1 MMRTLSIANQKG
13 GTAKTATAVN
23 LAAALAERGRRV
35 LLIDLDPQANAS
47 AWFGVRDDGRG
58 LLDVLTDQAE
68 LTDLIRPTSVD
79 GVDLVPATPALVG
92 AERALAREV
101 AAETLLRRKLKKLPA
116 DSWSYVI
123 FDTPPT
129 LGILTLSAL
138 VASGE
143 VLIPVECHA
152 VALAGLAQL
161 LQTLEAVRERL
172 NPELVVAGVV
182 ACRLDGRTRHAQ
194 DVLEELRSKLG
205 RQVLKTAIRESV
217 RVAEAWSFAKP
228 VTTYAASSTGAE
240 DYRALAGE
248 IVAQE
253 RKVRAQHG

>member
-1 MMRTLSIANQKG
+1 MRTVAIANQKG

-35 LLIDLDPQANAS
+35 LVVDLDPQANAS
-47 AWFGVRDDGRG
+47 AWFGVRDDGGG
-58 LLDVLTDQAE
+58 LLDVLTDRGQLA
-68 LTDLIRPTSVD
+68 DLVRRTSVE
-79 GVDLVPATPALVG
+79 GVDLVAATPALVG
-92 AERALAREV
+92 AERALAAEV
-101 AAETLLRRKLKKLPA
+101 GAETLLRRKLGKLPA
-116 DSWSYVI
+116 GRWDYVI

-138 VASGE
+138 VASRE
-143 VLIPVECHA
+143 VLVPVECHA

-161 LQTLEAVRERL
+161 LQTLDAVRDRL
-172 NPELVVAGVV
+172 NPELTVAGVL

-194 DVLEELRSKLG
+194 DVLDELRAKLG

-217 RVAEAWSFAKP
+217 RFAEAWSFAKP
-228 VTTYAASSTGAE
+228 VTAYASASTGAE

-253 RKVRAQHG
+253 RKARATHG